1 MTPQADYLKADDSVM
16 DPSWRTIAATIRNE
30 FHPAPVERS
39 NPSTNAGAAPKA
51 EADPTT
57 GTARLRPGVAPHI
70 VTETDADGA
79 KVTSLVRQ
87 APRVEEAPQN
97 YQRRTFNP
105 DGLHMD
111 DYMAMR
117 RQGLVPKVEVV
128 GASRKTS
135 TESFDLDA
143 WRAWRA
149 ETTAKSEMEEFL
161 EARSKG
167 QVPAQLMRKE

>member
-1 MTPQADYLKADDSVM
+1 M
-16 DPSWRTIAATIRNE
+16 IR
-30 FHPAPVERS
+30 
-39 NPSTNAGAAPKA
+39 
-51 EADPTT
+51 
-57 GTARLRPGVAPHI
+57 
-70 VTETDADGA
+70 A
-79 KVTSLVRQ
+79 KVTSLVRR

-128 GASRKTS
+128 GATRRTN
-135 TESFDLDA
+135 TESFDLPA
-143 WRAWRA
+143 WQAWRA

-167 QVPAQLMRKE
+167 QVPAQKLRGE